1 MEIEH
6 KDRSIRDYTKAG
18 QQIVFNNCQFGKYS
32 PTDIDFCFEFKGKYL
47 ILAEVKTI
55 GNDILDGQRFA
66 LESIVKNWCATKGNK
81 ALYMLVHHDTPED
94 KKEIDISSGIVTKLF
109 LNGRYMSKQLKRQTT
124 CSELLYYFGKEWKVE
139 FLTKLTNTM
148 KKHG

>member
-18 QQIVFNNCQFGKYS
+18 QQIVFNNCQFGKLS

-66 LESIVKNWCATKGNK
+66 LENIVKNWCATKGNK
-81 ALYMLVHHDTPED
+81 ALYMLVHHDTPQD
-94 KKEIDISSGIVTKLF
+94 KKEIDISSGIVSKLF
-109 LNGRYMSKQLKRQTT
+109 LNGNYKKLKRQTT
-124 CSELLYYFGKEWKVE
+124 FSELLYYIGKVWEIE

-148 KKHG
+148 EKHD